1 MAIPGFIA
9 RADIAVG
16 AVRARFPQASV
27 HRVEAA
33 ASTGPTTTPMAL
45 DRLRVLFRNVDGTV
59 LVAEETGYG
68 EFGPVRRL
76 DSLRP
81 EGPSL
86 DWPVTMELAEAD
98 NLFAHADEIFA
109 LQRAG
114 LGPVEIARRL
124 GVRAG
129 ARLLLRIRDT
139 PHQLELPP
147 DRRAANVRGAFA
159 VEPLRRREIEGRRIA
174 LVDDVLTTGATVEAC
189 SRVLERAG
197 AECVDVLT
205 LARVIRPAV

>member
-9 RADIAVG
+9 RADIAVA
-16 AVRARFPQASV
+16 AVRARFPQAAV

-59 LVAEETGYG
+59 LVAEEIGYG

-76 DSLRP
+76 DSLRL

-98 NLFAHADEIFA
+98 NLKEQAAWIDPYATVVLRGRHGGAEYLFGGA
-109 LQRAG
+109 
-114 LGPVEIARRL
+114 P
-124 GVRAG
+124 GVAEVVVDATTG
-129 ARLLLRIRDT
+129 
-139 PHQLELPP
+139 E
-147 DRRAANVRGAFA
+147 VRG
-159 VEPLRRREIEGRRIA
+159 G
-174 LVDDVLTTGATVEAC
+174 
-189 SRVLERAG
+189 
-197 AECVDVLT
+197 
-205 LARVIRPAV
+205 